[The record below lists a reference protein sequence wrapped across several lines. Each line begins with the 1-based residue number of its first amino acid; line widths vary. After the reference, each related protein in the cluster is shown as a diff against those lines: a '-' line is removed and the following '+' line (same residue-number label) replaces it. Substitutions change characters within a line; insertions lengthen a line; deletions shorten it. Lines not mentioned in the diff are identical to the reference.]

1 MAGTIN
7 SLGDDAK
14 LGALRVRA
22 TVTASYD
29 GLRHRAG
36 EGRKLSARM
45 AQLTGFASA
54 SPFSLAACL
63 RSGAAGRG
71 SSSLR

>member
-7 SLGDDAK
+7 CLGDDAK
-14 LGALRVRA
+14 LGALDVR
-22 TVTASYD
+22 
-29 GLRHRAG
+29 
-36 EGRKLSARM
+36 